1 MLEPGAKS
9 ARNQQL
15 REEQLAALRL
25 KREPRDHSV
34 ACLGQEDEEGNVEYK
49 LRIKDPH
56 PVRLQQL
63 VRAQVA
69 GAGVGV
75 RLAGGLRL
83 RPAQR
88 TLCFPQ
94 LFMIQSCLPAR
105 MRAIS
110 LLHKQDF

>member
-34 ACLGQEDEEGNVEYK
+34 ASLGQEDEEGNVEYK

-63 VRAQVA
+63 VCVLGHKL
-69 GAGVGV
+69 GAFAA
-75 RLAGGLRL
+75 RDAGGPHL
-83 RPAQR
+83 RP
-88 TLCFPQ
+88 PQ
-94 LFMIQSCLPAR
+94 LDVLRPSACHDTVLPSPR
-105 MRAIS
+105 HCRSSIT
-110 LLHKQDF
+110 QR